1 MNKKLSRRDFLK
13 LAGVTSAG
21 LALSACGVKAT
32 ELPTATLIPPT
43 GTPLPTETLTPTLT
57 STPILPLEQLPQ
69 TKQALTEFVKAFK
82 AVGVDISTDQLIQKG
97 LEIRTI
103 TGKDTKQYEMA
114 LAHIE
119 NFNGLGGDYPL
130 MIKAEMMEWGEYTL
144 AQGANI
150 TATSITAQM
159 SHWDLERPLV
169 QESFEKTATRFML
182 GDEMRT
188 EYLFNKTQWKN
199 VIGKWEAIQEKL
211 NKGEIP
217 QDLEIDFSWMN
228 KLNSVLDWGEKNG
241 ITGASFV
248 GGWIGGGDAIGD
260 SLLNANFSQDETW
273 KILECVVKAKALL
286 LKQLNQKRID
296 NGNSVLITDVAPI
309 SEMISGPGWLW
320 GSKISKT
327 NDSFWYFATNTV
339 TYDTVKELTF
349 KVIRWFKEIYPLIEI
364 DIYENRILDIT
375 DGAAEQI
382 ERNFLQLL
390 RDAKSEGIP
399 INRVG
404 SEDADVWIYAP
415 PQKERMTKTINAIL
429 EMGYELA
436 PTQLVVTI
444 SDKDVIWDGRP
455 RTVNTVPEKQVA
467 KALIFETYF
476 DVLLPYGAFGTYSPI
491 NQGIDS
497 WPESIRTKNALE
509 SDAHLFGKD
518 GKPTISYYA
527 LLRKMVNFA

>member
-1 MNKKLSRRDFLK
+1 

-32 ELPTATLIPPT
+32 EFPAATFVH
-43 GTPLPTETLTPTLT
+43 PTETIIPTVTSVPT
-57 STPILPLEQLPQ
+57 STPTLPLEQLSQ
-69 TKQALTEFVKAFK
+69 TQKALAEFVKAFQS
-82 AVGVDISTDQLIQKG
+82 VGVDTSTDQLIQKG

-103 TGKDTKQYEMA
+103 TGKDKEQYEIA
-114 LAHIE
+114 LVHVE
-119 NFNGLGGDYPL
+119 NPDMLGGDYPL
-130 MIKAEMMEWGEYTL
+130 MIKAKTMEWGEYTL
-144 AQGANI
+144 ARGAKV
-150 TATSITAQM
+150 TAKNVTAQM
-159 SHWDLERPLV
+159 SHWDLERSLV
-169 QESFEKTATRFML
+169 QETVKKTGTRLML
-182 GDEMRT
+182 TEEMNT
-188 EYLFNKTQWKN
+188 KYLFSKTQWKDIISN
-199 VIGKWEAIQEKL
+199 WEAIQERL
-211 NKGEIP
+211 NNGEIP
-217 QDLEIDFSWMN
+217 KDLEIDFSWID

-241 ITGASFV
+241 ITDASYV
-248 GGWIGGGDAIGD
+248 GFIGGGDSIGD

-296 NGNSVLITDVAPI
+296 NGSSVLITDVAPI

-320 GSKISKT
+320 GNKIPK
-327 NDSFWYFATNTV
+327 NANSFWYFSTAKNNTV

-349 KVIRWFKEIYPLIEI
+349 NVIQWFKEITPNTQI
-364 DIYENRILDIT
+364 DIYENRILDVT

-382 ERNFLQLL
+382 EGKFLQLL
-390 RDAKSEGIP
+390 MDAKSEGVQ

-404 SEDADVWIYAP
+404 SEDANVWIYAP

-444 SDKDVIWDGRP
+444 SDKDVIWDDRP
-455 RTVNTVPEKQVA
+455 RTVNTIPEKQAA
-467 KALIFETYF
+467 KASIFETYF
-476 DVLLPYGAFGTYSPI
+476 DVLLAYGAFGTYSPI
-491 NQGIDS
+491 NQGTAS
-497 WPESIRTKNALE
+497 WPESIGTKNALE

-518 GKPTISYYA
+518 GKPTISYYT